1 MPDKQR
7 LDMAIKYSTIDKRSL
22 MDHVLDLW
30 EAAAE
35 AVLKREAIISELE
48 AFERQ
53 ASDPTRFF
61 DRGSVGKSTCRLNE
75 AKERGK
81 IYRRLQPVEAI
92 THAAVSLVQTE
103 LGDTVT
109 YQVTQT
115 LRRYLSLCVPLFVRL
130 FHCL

>member
-1 MPDKQR
+1 VDHLSHQERLEAVWESLKMPDKQR

-61 DRGSVGKSTCRLNE
+61 DRGLKYPLLCSCFLSDLLLSCSLRMTPRIC
-75 AKERGK
+75 GK
-81 IYRRLQPVEAI
+81 IN
-92 THAAVSLVQTE
+92 
-103 LGDTVT
+103 
-109 YQVTQT
+109 
-115 LRRYLSLCVPLFVRL
+115 LSP
-130 FHCL
+130 